1 MKKQFGLPLMLA
13 SALAFSACSSD
24 DVAEN
29 GPKDIAALT
38 DGGYVKMSINLPSRS
53 ASAFKANDDFNDGLA
68 AEYKVK
74 DATLILFQGN
84 DEASARFHSAYMLST
99 NDFNTN
105 ATNQVTST
113 KQLVKSVKGD
123 VVGDNLYALVVLN
136 KNNVIQPQ
144 PDHTLKVKGQ
154 DFFGNFEQLQKTVV
168 KNKGVAA
175 FITDDGYFFMTNAP
189 LATAKG
195 GTSVTSAPS
204 AAKIKTLV
212 QINQNI
218 YSTETEAK
226 SKPAADIYVERGVA
240 KVTMQ
245 TVATGELKDEVYK
258 GGMNTVSYKVDAWG
272 LDITNES
279 SYFARV
285 PNTAWNGYT
294 SQYLGTGVDYR
305 FIGSKEIASTGSA
318 TPGTTAPTVNWY
330 RTYWGLDPNYES
342 ADATND
348 FKRLKNN
355 PTSSPTVDYHN
366 LYDSYDNLYESFGI
380 DAPLYCLENTF
391 NVNNMKQDR
400 STRVVVRAQLSTTGI
415 TAGQDFYTVN
425 GGKSTL
431 YSKANLD
438 KMVQKAIFDHADVQ
452 DFITTHGGTFSS
464 DKIGLTYSGRAD
476 ATGEQTIEDFDV
488 TIGSGSSS
496 VSMSSAQK
504 AAALIDVNKQIKHIT
519 CYKNGYAYYPI
530 IIKHFGDQTP
540 WGLDKD
546 NSITGTN
553 IYPATN
559 RNANY
564 LGRYGVL
571 RNNWYDLEVT
581 GIRTIGSAVI
591 PSRNDKYDDEL
602 NQYISVKINILSWTK
617 RSQSEEL

>member
-29 GPKDIAALT
+29 GSKDISALT
-38 DGGYVKMSINLPSRS
+38 NGGYVKMNIKLPSRS
-53 ASAFKANDDFNDGLA
+53 ASDFKANDDFYDGSAKEYAVND
-68 AEYKVK
+68 V
-74 DATLILFQGN
+74 TLILFQGN
-84 DEASARFHSAYMLST
+84 DEANARFHSAYTLT
-99 NDFNTN
+99 TGFDPDATT
-105 ATNQVTST
+105 TNQVTST

-136 KNNVIQPQ
+136 KNDVIQPQ

-168 KNKGVAA
+168 DNNGVAA
-175 FITDDGYFFMTNAP
+175 FTDNGFFMTNAP

-204 AAKIKTLV
+204 ADIKTLV
-212 QINQNI
+212 KINQNI
-218 YSTETEAK
+218 YSTEDEAK

-245 TVATGELKDEVYK
+245 TVATGNLKDEAYK
-258 GGMNTVSYKVDAWG
+258 GGMNTVSYTVDAWG
-272 LDITNES
+272 LDITNNK

-285 PNTAWNGYT
+285 PQTSWNGYT
-294 SQYLGTGVDYR
+294 SEHLGTGVVDYR

-318 TPGTTAPTVNWY
+318 TPGTPAPAVNWY
-330 RTYWGLDPNYES
+330 RTYWGQDPNYAS
-342 ADATND
+342 VGATSD
-348 FKRLKNN
+348 FKRLINN
-355 PTSSPTVDYHN
+355 PTSSATVDY
-366 LYDSYDNLYESFGI
+366 DKLYESFGN

-391 NVNNMKQDR
+391 DVDNMKQDR
-400 STRVVVRAQLSTTGI
+400 STRVVVRAKLSSTSFP
-415 TAGQDFYTVN
+415 AGQDFYTVN

-438 KMVQKAIFDHADVQ
+438 KMVQKAIYDHTAVQ
-452 DFITTHGGTFSS
+452 NFIAAHPGTFSS
-464 DKIGLTYSGRAD
+464 DKIDLTYSTRDD
-476 ATGEQTIEDFDV
+476 ATGEQKIEDFDV
-488 TIGSGSSS
+488 TIAGPGAGAGA
-496 VSMSSAQK
+496 SMTPTEK
-504 AAALIDVNKQIKHIT
+504 ATVLADVNNQIKQIT
-519 CYKNGYAYYPI
+519 CYEKGYAYYPI
-530 IIKHFGDQTP
+530 IIKHFGKDQTP

-546 NSITGTN
+546 NTITGTN

-559 RNANY
+559 RDANY

-591 PSRNDKYDDEL
+591 PSRDDKYDDEL
-602 NQYISVKINILSWTK
+602 NQFISVKINVLSWAK
-617 RSQSEEL
+617 RTQSEEL

>member
-29 GPKDIAALT
+29 GPKDISALT
-38 DGGYVKMSINLPSRS
+38 NGGYVKMNIKLPSRS
-53 ASAFKANDDFNDGLA
+53 ASDFKANDDFYDGSAKEYAVND
-68 AEYKVK
+68 V
-74 DATLILFQGN
+74 TLILFQGD
-84 DEASARFHSAYMLST
+84 DEANARFHSAYTLT
-99 NDFNTN
+99 TGFDPDATT
-105 ATNQVTST
+105 TNQVTST

-136 KNNVIQPQ
+136 KNDVIKPQ
-144 PDHTLKVKGQ
+144 ADHTLQVNGQ

-168 KNKGVAA
+168 DNNGVAA
-175 FITDDGYFFMTNAP
+175 FTGNGFFMTNAP

-195 GTSVTSAPS
+195 GTSDPS
-204 AAKIKTLV
+204 AAEIKTLV
-212 QINQNI
+212 KINQNI

-226 SKPAADIYVERGVA
+226 NKPAADIYVERGVA

-272 LDITNES
+272 LDITNNK

-285 PNTAWNGYT
+285 PQTSWNGYT
-294 SQYLGTGVDYR
+294 SQHLGTGVVDYR

-318 TPGTTAPTVNWY
+318 TPGTPAPAVNWY
-330 RTYWGLDPNYES
+330 RTYWGQDPNYTS
-342 ADATND
+342 VGATSD
-348 FKRLKNN
+348 FKRLINN
-355 PTSSPTVDYHN
+355 PTSSATVDY
-366 LYDSYDNLYESFGI
+366 DKLYESFGN

-391 NVNNMKQDR
+391 DVDNMKQDR
-400 STRVVVRAQLSTTGI
+400 STRVVVRAQLSTAGI

-438 KMVQKAIFDHADVQ
+438 KMVQKAIFDHAKVQ
-452 DFITTHGGTFSS
+452 KFINTHGGTFSS
-464 DKIGLTYSGRAD
+464 DKIGLTYSARVD
-476 ATGEQTIEDFDV
+476 ATGEQTIENFDV
-488 TIGSGSSS
+488 TIGG
-496 VSMSSAQK
+496 VAMTSAEK
-504 AAALIDVNKQIKHIT
+504 ATALTDVNNQIKHIT
-519 CYKNGYAYYPI
+519 CYEKGYAYYPI

-546 NSITGTN
+546 NTITGTN
-553 IYPATN
+553 IYPTAN
-559 RNANY
+559 RVDNY

-602 NQYISVKINILSWTK
+602 NQYISVKINVLSWAK
-617 RSQSEEL
+617 RTQKEEL

>member
-38 DGGYVKMSINLPSRS
+38 DGGYVKMNIKLPSRS
-53 ASAFKANDDFNDGLA
+53 ASAFKANDKFEDGSA
-68 AEYKVK
+68 DEYAVK
-74 DATLILFQGN
+74 DVTLILFQGN
-84 DEASARFHSAYMLST
+84 DEETARFHSAYIVSD
-99 NDFNTN
+99 DFTDTH
-105 ATNQVTST
+105 AGNQVSST
-113 KQLVKSVKGD
+113 KKLVKSVKGD

-136 KNNVIQPQ
+136 KNDVIKPQ
-144 PDHTLKVKGQ
+144 ADHTLQVNGQ

-168 KNKGVAA
+168 DNKGVAA
-175 FITDDGYFFMTNAP
+175 FTGNGFFMTNAP

-195 GTSVTSAPS
+195 GTSDPS
-204 AAKIKTLV
+204 AAEIKTLV
-212 QINQNI
+212 KINQNI
-218 YSTETEAK
+218 YSTEDEAK

-245 TVATGELKDEVYK
+245 TVATGDLKDEAYK
-258 GGMNTVSYKVDAWG
+258 GGMNTVSYTVDAWG
-272 LDITNES
+272 LDITNNK

-285 PNTAWNGYT
+285 PQTSWNGYT
-294 SQYLGTGVDYR
+294 SQHLGTGVVDYR
-305 FIGSKEIASTGSA
+305 FIGSKEIAPTGSA
-318 TPGTTAPTVNWY
+318 TPGTPAPAVNWY
-330 RTYWGLDPNYES
+330 RTYWGQDPNYTS
-342 ADATND
+342 VGATSD
-348 FKRLKNN
+348 FKKLVYN
-355 PTSSPTVDYHN
+355 PTSSATVDYN
-366 LYDSYDNLYESFGI
+366 KLYESFGN

-391 NVNNMKQDR
+391 DVDNMKQDR
-400 STRVVVRAQLSTTGI
+400 STRVVVRAKLSSASFTPGE
-415 TAGQDFYTVN
+415 DFYTVN

-438 KMVQKAIFDHADVQ
+438 KMVQKAIYDHADVQ
-452 DFITTHGGTFSS
+452 HFINAHGGTFSS
-464 DKIGLTYSGRAD
+464 DKIGLTYSTRAD

-488 TIGSGSSS
+488 TIGSGAGS
-496 VSMSSAQK
+496 VSMTPTEK
-504 AAALIDVNKQIKHIT
+504 ATALADVKNQIKQIT
-519 CYKNGYAYYPI
+519 CYKEGYAYYPI
-530 IIKHFGDQTP
+530 IIKHFGKDQTP

-546 NSITGTN
+546 NTITGTN

-559 RNANY
+559 RDANY

-591 PSRNDKYDDEL
+591 PSRDDKYDDEL
-602 NQYISVKINILSWTK
+602 NQFISVKINVLSWAK
-617 RSQSEEL
+617 RTQSEEL